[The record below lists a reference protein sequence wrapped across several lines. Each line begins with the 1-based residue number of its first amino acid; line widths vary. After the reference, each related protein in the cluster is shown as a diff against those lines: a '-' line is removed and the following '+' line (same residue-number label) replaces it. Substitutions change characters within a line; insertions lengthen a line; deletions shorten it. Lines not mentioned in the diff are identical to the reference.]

1 MALTGT
7 AADRRPSASVL
18 PCVMDGFGDVFRTT
32 TMIAMITMDR
42 LVLRYGDVSGVVKR
56 DAWAAQTSS

>member
-1 MALTGT
+1 
-7 AADRRPSASVL
+7 
-18 PCVMDGFGDVFRTT
+18 MDGFGDVFRTA